1 MKTLAFLFTVLLAG
15 ISTAQ
20 VTHTSIVFNNSARA
34 LSSHEIKVPLW
45 PTSAGD
51 VPLAIDA
58 TLPAR
63 LQAAMEATYAKTS
76 LNGKHGVSASV
87 IVPGLPQW
95 SGSVGESYPG
105 VAMSNDMLFE
115 IASNTK
121 TITTALILK
130 LQEEGKLS
138 ITDSLWKWLPH
149 YNNIDSN
156 ITIKQLLEHSSGIY
170 DYLNDD
176 ASGTMLN
183 EAYFFDPTHVWTP
196 EEIVSGHLG
205 SPNFKA
211 GTSYK
216 YSNTNFILLGMIAK
230 AVTGKEVAAQFR
242 ERFFDPMSLPHI
254 TAGWAETPKG
264 EFTHNWLDT
273 VHTEPMLD
281 LGLIDK
287 TAQLSMAHT
296 AGGGVST
303 PADLCRWAKAL
314 YEGTTLNSTSMKAML
329 TFHAW
334 PDGTSYGLG
343 VSKAPYNTKTFYG
356 HTGGL
361 PGFSSHMF
369 SNPKDT
375 VTLVVYMNSIPSDVD
390 IATNDYTLAILNEI
404 YAPASSV
411 KNNSLH
417 FDAQVYPNPISTVST
432 VSYELSEPSN
442 VAFTIYDML
451 GREMLAASTTAE
463 GIGKHAL
470 KFDASNLPT
479 GSYRYRLSTGAGVAT
494 GLIEVVR

>member
-1 MKTLAFLFTVLLAG
+1 MKTLAILLTVLLAG
-15 ISTAQ
+15 TSTAQ
-20 VTHTSIVFNNSARA
+20 VSHTSIVFHSSARA

-45 PTSAGD
+45 PTNAGD
-51 VPLAIDA
+51 APLAIDA
-58 TLPAR
+58 TLPVR

-105 VAMSNDMLFE
+105 EAMSNDMLFE

-176 ASGTMLN
+176 TTGSMLDD
-183 EAYFFDPTHVWTP
+183 AYFYDPTHVWTP
-196 EEIVSGHLG
+196 EEIVSEHIGA
-205 SPNFKA
+205 PNFKA
-211 GTSYK
+211 GKSYK
-216 YSNTNFILLGMIAK
+216 YSNTNFVLLGMIAK
-230 AVTGKEVAAQFR
+230 AVAGKEVAVQFR
-242 ERFFDPMSLPHI
+242 ERFFDPMSLSH
-254 TAGWAETPKG
+254 TVAGWAEDPKG
-264 EFTHNWLDT
+264 VFTHNWLDSL
-273 VHTEPMLD
+273 HNEPMVD
-281 LGLIDK
+281 IGTIDK
-287 TAQLSMAHT
+287 TAQLTMAHT

-314 YEGTTLNSTSMKAML
+314 YEGTTLNSTSMKQML
-329 TFHAW
+329 TFHNW

-343 VSKAPYNTKTFYG
+343 VSKAPYKTKTFYG

-390 IATNDYTLAILNEI
+390 VVTNDYTLAILNEI
-404 YAPASSV
+404 YAPAASV

-417 FDAQVYPNPISTVST
+417 FDAQVFPNPVATISTI
-432 VSYELSEPSN
+432 SYELSQPSN
-442 VAFTIYDML
+442 VRLSLFDML
-451 GREMLAASTTAE
+451 GREVLSTTSLFE
-463 GIGKHAL
+463 GLGKHAL
-470 KFDASNLPT
+470 KFDASSLPV
-479 GSYRYRLSTGAGVAT
+479 GCYRYRLVTGAGIAT
-494 GLIEVVR
+494 